1 MSSWSA
7 LRRRM
12 ESLLRHRWRNR
23 NESGTAAI
31 FVVGITLVL
40 LACAGLVLDGGNA
53 LNTRMRLADNIEQAA
68 RAGAQQI
75 NVGHLRAHGEVRLDQ
90 SAASDRAREFISSF
104 GYTDVR
110 VHIDADDSITISARD
125 TVDTNLLSL
134 IGIHRFD
141 VSASATSEAV
151 TQ

>member
-7 LRRRM
+7 ARRRVGH
-12 ESLLRHRWRNR
+12 LLRQRGPCRD
-23 NESGTAAI
+23 ESGTAAI
-31 FVVGITLVL
+31 FVVGVTLVL

-53 LNTRMRLADNIEQAA
+53 LNARMRLADNIEQAA

-75 NVGHLRAHGEVRLDQ
+75 NVAHLRAHGEVRLDQ
-90 SAASDRAREFISSF
+90 PVAGDRAREFLSSF
-104 GYTDVR
+104 GYSDVR
-110 VHIDADDSITISARD
+110 VRINADDSITISARD
-125 TVDTNLLSL
+125 TVDTDLLSL

-151 TQ
+151 TR